1 MPTKLLRWTKQAGVA
16 VVLYIDKVT
25 WGGGGGGNT
34 LAETGSLVYVAYV
47 FSLVKL
53 YDDFTH

>member
-25 WGGGGGGNT
+25 WGGGGGGGKI
-34 LAETGSLVYVAYV
+34 EGSGAGGGWWL
-47 FSLVKL
+47 FFFINKN
-53 YDDFTH
+53 

>member
-1 MPTKLLRWTKQAGVA
+1 VIVKKIRE
-16 VVLYIDKVT
+16 
-25 WGGGGGGNT
+25 GGGEGGRRYT